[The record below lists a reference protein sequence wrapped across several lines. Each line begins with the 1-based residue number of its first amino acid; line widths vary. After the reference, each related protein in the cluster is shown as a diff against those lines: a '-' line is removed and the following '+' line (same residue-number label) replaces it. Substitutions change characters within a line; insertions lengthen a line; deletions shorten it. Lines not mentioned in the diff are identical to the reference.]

1 MKQVHI
7 GEIIKQ
13 RRMELGM
20 TQEEL
25 CEGICES
32 ATISR
37 IETGKQTPSR
47 SKLNAL
53 LGRLGLPGEKYYA
66 LMSENELEI
75 ERLKA
80 EILDCNTRG
89 LCREGLEKLEQLAA
103 LTDSEDHLTQQFI
116 ARSRVLLGREE
127 KGDIVPYST
136 EEKLALLFRAME
148 MTVPSFDLDEIGR
161 HWYSLDEMKII
172 NQIAIVYGDSGQRR
186 QAIDIFYQLMKHIK
200 KRLTIN
206 ADNVATAILISY
218 NYALLLCRE
227 RRYEEAMEL
236 AEWGWDTA
244 VEWGRGSHVGG
255 LLYVL
260 GESLYRTGHI
270 EESKD
275 YYIQS
280 YYAYLVMK
288 NTSSANIIREN
299 IQEYYSIE
307 V

>member
-7 GEIIKQ
+7 GEIIRQ
-13 RRMELGM
+13 RRIELGM

-66 LMSENELEI
+66 LMSENELEL

-89 LCREGLEKLEQLAA
+89 RSREGLEKLEQLAA
-103 LTDSEDHLTQQFI
+103 LTDSEDHVTHQFI

-127 KGDIVPYST
+127 NGEIVPYST
-136 EEKLALLFRAME
+136 EEKLALLFHAME
-148 MTVPSFDLDEIGR
+148 MTIPNFDPDEIGR

-172 NQIAIVYGDSGQRR
+172 NQIGIVYGDSDRR
-186 QAIDIFYQLMKHIK
+186 LKAIDIYYQLMKYIK
-200 KRLTIN
+200 RRLAIN
-206 ADNVATAILISY
+206 SDNVATAILISY
-218 NYALLLCRE
+218 NYSRLLCLE

-236 AEWGWDTA
+236 ASWGWDTA
-244 VEWGRGSHVGG
+244 VEWGRATYLGG

-275 YYIQS
+275 YYIKS

-288 NTSSANIIREN
+288 NTSNADIIREN
-299 IQEYYSIE
+299 IQEYYSLEI
-307 V
+307 